1 MKQQEFIQF
10 DGIGLA
16 ELVQK
21 KEVHPR
27 ELVEAAINKIEEL
40 NPKLNAVVNKMYD
53 QAIDDA
59 SKHKNIGAFSGVPIL
74 LKDIQQDVA
83 GELITSGSNA
93 FKSFRAKRD
102 SEFVKRLRDAGM
114 IFLGHTNVPE
124 FALMGITEPRA
135 SGPTRNPWNMDYTP
149 GGSSGGSAAAV
160 ASGMV
165 PIAGASD
172 GGGSI
177 RIPAAYT
184 GLFGMKPTR
193 GRTPVGPLV
202 GRIWQG
208 ASVSH
213 VLTRSVRDSAAILD
227 EISSVEKIGA
237 FTPLPFYGSYLDEM
251 TKPVPKLR
259 IAFSV
264 KSPLGTEVH
273 SDCKEAVY
281 QTAKLLESM
290 GHIVEEKDAPVDGKK
305 IGKSYITMYF
315 GEIGAQIASLENI
328 LGRKATMKD
337 VEPTTWILGLLGQ
350 SVSASEFVLSM
361 REWDEAAIAMEG
373 FHETY
378 DLYITPTTASPP
390 ARIGELDL
398 KSSEEKL
405 IKVVSKL
412 GLGNVLKK
420 AGIVDQLVEKSL
432 SRTPYTQLAN
442 LTGQP
447 AMSLPLWSTSS
458 GLPCGVQMMAARGR
472 EDLLYR
478 LAGVL
483 EQTEH
488 WIDVKTNEAFF
499 N

>member
-1 MKQQEFIQF
+1 MKSQEFIQF

-16 ELVQK
+16 GLVRK
-21 KEVHPR
+21 KEVHPK
-27 ELVEAAINKIEEL
+27 ELIEAAITRIEEV
-40 NPKLNAVVNKMYD
+40 NPKLNAVVNKMYEK
-53 QAIDDA
+53 AINEA
-59 SKHKNIGAFSGVPIL
+59 SQNKCSGAFNGVPIL
-74 LKDIQQDVA
+74 LKDIQQEVA

-93 FKSFRAKRD
+93 YKNYCATED
-102 SEFVKRLRDAGM
+102 SEFVRRLREAGM

-124 FALMGITEPRA
+124 FALMGITEPKA
-135 SGPTRNPWNMDYTP
+135 SGPTRNPWNTDYTP

-184 GLFGMKPTR
+184 GLFGIKPTR
-193 GRTPVGPLV
+193 GRTPVGPSY

-227 EISSVEKIGA
+227 EISSVEKTSA
-237 FTPLPFYGSYLDEM
+237 FTPLPFYGSYLEELS
-251 TKPVPKLR
+251 KPVSKLR
-259 IAFSV
+259 VAFTV
-264 KSPLGTEVH
+264 KSPLGRDV
-273 SDCKEAVY
+273 DPNCKEAVY

-290 GHIVEEKDAPVDGKK
+290 GHMVEEKDAPVDGRK

-315 GEIGAQIASLENI
+315 GEVGATIASLQGN
-328 LGRKATMKD
+328 LGRKVTMKD
-337 VEPTTWILGLLGQ
+337 VEPSTWMLGLLGQ

-361 REWDEAAIAMEG
+361 REWDEAAIAMER

-378 DLYITPTTASPP
+378 DIYLTPTTASPP
-390 ARIGELDL
+390 AKIGELDL
-398 KSSEEKL
+398 KPSEEKL
-405 IKVVSKL
+405 IKAVSKF
-412 GLGNVLKK
+412 GMGKILKK
-420 AGIVDQLVEKSL
+420 TGIVDQLVEKSL

-447 AMSLPLWSTSS
+447 AMSVPLWKTSS
-458 GLPCGVQMMAARGR
+458 GLPLGVQMIAARGR
-472 EDLLYR
+472 EDILYR

-483 EQTEH
+483 EQTGQ
-488 WIDVKTNEAFF
+488 WIDVKTNEVFAQ
-499 N
+499 